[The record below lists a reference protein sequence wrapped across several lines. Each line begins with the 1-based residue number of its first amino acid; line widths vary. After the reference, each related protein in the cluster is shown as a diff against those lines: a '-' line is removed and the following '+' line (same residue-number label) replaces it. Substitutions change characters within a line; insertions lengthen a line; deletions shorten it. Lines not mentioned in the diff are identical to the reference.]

1 MAPVTVRSTSASFHP
16 MISRRIA
23 LILAAL
29 ASLPSP
35 ALAQYCSQRVAV
47 ATGQAASA
55 SFGASVA
62 LTPEFALV
70 GDPYLDQITSPGP
83 GLISSYTRHPIG
95 GHLLLDA
102 QFSSSDGMVGDR
114 FGIDCDVDG
123 QTMVVGADGH
133 DQAGAEAGAAYVFE
147 RLQGQWVET
156 QKIVSPITAAG
167 DGFGGTVAVEGEW
180 MVVSAPGS
188 QDVFVYRKVGAVWTM
203 YQVIN
208 FPNVSAGGSV
218 EAEVAQ
224 GRIAA
229 ANRNSSGVF
238 EFNAATQRWTLRFG
252 VATASAFQFTGMAFD
267 GDRMVVSRNYGLIEV
282 YERNAATGSFGP
294 SGSVTLPAPGAVA
307 QTADRVLVMEPAAGF
322 VRTFLKSGTQWGSAA
337 SAPGGMPGP
346 GAIATDGQCAL
357 VSGVETPVLYDFDC
371 GAVGVPECTQ
381 SALNS
386 TGSVGSLQ
394 ALGSDVLSHNQLELA
409 ATVLPDGAFGYFLAS
424 RTPGFAMGAGGAAGD
439 LCLGGAIGR
448 YVGAGQILNTGMAG
462 GFQLAID
469 LTAMPTPTGP
479 VSASVGE
486 TWYFQAWHRDANPLP
501 GSNFTGSVSVLL
513 R

>member
-1 MAPVTVRSTSASFHP
+1 

-203 YQVIN
+203 YQVI
-208 FPNVSAGGSV
+208 
-218 EAEVAQ
+218 
-224 GRIAA
+224 
-229 ANRNSSGVF
+229 
-238 EFNAATQRWTLRFG
+238 
-252 VATASAFQFTGMAFD
+252 
-267 GDRMVVSRNYGLIEV
+267 
-282 YERNAATGSFGP
+282 
-294 SGSVTLPAPGAVA
+294 
-307 QTADRVLVMEPAAGF
+307 
-322 VRTFLKSGTQWGSAA
+322 
-337 SAPGGMPGP
+337 
-346 GAIATDGQCAL
+346 
-357 VSGVETPVLYDFDC
+357 
-371 GAVGVPECTQ
+371 
-381 SALNS
+381 
-386 TGSVGSLQ
+386 
-394 ALGSDVLSHNQLELA
+394 
-409 ATVLPDGAFGYFLAS
+409 
-424 RTPGFAMGAGGAAGD
+424 
-439 LCLGGAIGR
+439 
-448 YVGAGQILNTGMAG
+448 
-462 GFQLAID
+462 
-469 LTAMPTPTGP
+469 
-479 VSASVGE
+479 
-486 TWYFQAWHRDANPLP
+486 
-501 GSNFTGSVSVLL
+501 
-513 R
+513 